1 MRTVILKKKVPKAFA
16 FGAFR
21 NPSRFSRTFMTFS
34 CPDYTVGPGI
44 SPDPALVKALA
55 GCTADWELLSLTLPR
70 RCLFDFHPE
79 YTTQS

>member
-1 MRTVILKKKVPKAFA
+1 
-16 FGAFR
+16 
-21 NPSRFSRTFMTFS
+21 MTFS